1 MTTPSV
7 DPTFKNLASI
17 DTFIDFS
24 NIVGCSYSIIDDEK
38 VMGPGTNRSDVFMNL
53 DFDGIEIWAGAFL
66 MHKFTL
72 NILINN
78 RTRAIMQKDDLNVA
92 WSIIHRCYIHLSTVK

>member
-1 MTTPSV
+1 
-7 DPTFKNLASI
+7 
-17 DTFIDFS
+17 
-24 NIVGCSYSIIDDEK
+24 
-38 VMGPGTNRSDVFMNL
+38 MGGR
-53 DFDGIEIWAGAFL
+53 FL